1 MLKLFRKKIV
11 MKIILWGLVIIV
23 VPAFVMWGGAS
34 SSRSKDKGPG
44 YVGLVDNRKVSFDE
58 LSNALSGVRS
68 QIILSYFNQPKA
80 LNALLSNKPILAKL
94 AWDRILMM
102 EEVKKAG
109 IKIPD
114 KEVIDALQRHP
125 LFLRDGVFDE
135 RFYTYMLR
143 NNIGLDPRAFEE
155 IVRENMA
162 LQKLSNSITKDAI
175 ISDEELLS
183 EYKKEFAKIKISYI
197 LFDLKDYIDKVN
209 IDKNAAKDFY
219 DKNKDG
225 IMIKSDQKGGGV
237 DRLATFEEAKGNIEK
252 HLKEVE
258 ARKILKERSGEIY
271 KKLADRIG
279 DNGETFGKAAS
290 RLGLEVKDTD
300 FFSKK
305 DPIEATNNA
314 AFIIT
319 ASRGLKELELSEP
332 LEIDKGYIIFEI
344 TGKKDA
350 DEEAFAKDKEEYSKK
365 LLAAKSDIM
374 MEKWLKGLEDRAKLA
389 IKLEETDKY

>member
-11 MKIILWGLVIIV
+11 MKIILWGLVVIV

-44 YVGLVDNRKVSFDE
+44 YVGFVDNRKVSFDE

-102 EEVKKAG
+102 EEVKKAD